1 VDDQATG
8 FAVNMSKL
16 NMSKLTA
23 QVITVSTRGSQGLRA
38 DTSGEI
44 LVTALTE
51 LGLVCS
57 PTVII
62 ADGPEV
68 ATEIVR
74 AVGTGHSL
82 IVTTGGTGI
91 SPTDQTP
98 EFTRSVIDRE
108 IPGIA
113 EAIRAYGRGNGIATA
128 SLSRGIAGQLANS
141 LVINVPGSPGGAR
154 DAAAVLRDIVIHALE
169 QMAGSDH

>member
-1 VDDQATG
+1 
-8 FAVNMSKL
+8 MSKF
-16 NMSKLTA
+16 TA

-38 DTSGEI
+38 DSSGEI
-44 LVTALTE
+44 LVTALME

-57 PTVII
+57 PTVVI
-62 ADGPEV
+62 ADGPGV
-68 ATEIVR
+68 STEIVR
-74 AVGTGHSL
+74 AVETGHSL

-91 SPTDQTP
+91 TPTDRTP

-128 SLSRGIAGQLANS
+128 SLSRGIAGQLGNS

-154 DAAAVLRDIVIHALE
+154 DAAAVLREIVIHALE

>member
-1 VDDQATG
+1 
-8 FAVNMSKL
+8 MSIF
-16 NMSKLTA
+16 TA

-38 DTSGEI
+38 DSSGEI

-57 PTVII
+57 PTVVI
-62 ADGPEV
+62 ADGPGV
-68 ATEIVR
+68 STEIVR
-74 AVGTGHSL
+74 AVETGHSL

-91 SPTDQTP
+91 TPTDRTP

-128 SLSRGIAGQLANS
+128 SLSRGIAGQLGNS

-154 DAAAVLRDIVIHALE
+154 DAAAVLREIVIHALE

>member
-1 VDDQATG
+1 VGAQAIG
-8 FAVNMSKL
+8 FEVSMSKF
-16 NMSKLTA
+16 TA
-23 QVITVSTRGSQGLRA
+23 QVITVSTRGSQGVRA

-44 LVTALTE
+44 LVAALTE

-68 ATEIVR
+68 STEIVR
-74 AVGTGHSL
+74 AVESGHSL
-82 IVTTGGTGI
+82 VVTTGGTGI

-128 SLSRGIAGQLANS
+128 ALSRGIAGQLANS
-141 LVINVPGSPGGAR
+141 LVVNVPGSPGGAR
-154 DAAAVLRDIVIHALE
+154 DGAVVLGEIVLHALE
-169 QMAGSDH
+169 QITGSDH

>member
-1 VDDQATG
+1 MGAQATG
-8 FAVNMSKL
+8 FAVKMSEF
-16 NMSKLTA
+16 TA
-23 QVITVSTRGSQGLRA
+23 QVITVSTRGAQGVRA

-44 LVTALTE
+44 LVAALTE

-68 ATEIVR
+68 STEIVR
-74 AVGTGHSL
+74 AVESGHAL
-82 IVTTGGTGI
+82 VVTTGGTGI

-98 EFTRSVIDRE
+98 EYTRSVIDRE

-113 EAIRAYGRGNGIATA
+113 EAIRAHGRANGVATA
-128 SLSRGIAGQLANS
+128 ALSRGIAGQLANS
-141 LVINVPGSPGGAR
+141 LVVNLPGSPGGAR
-154 DAAAVLRDIVIHALE
+154 DGAVVLGAIVIHALE
-169 QMAGSDH
+169 QIAGSDH

>member
-1 VDDQATG
+1 VGAQATG
-8 FAVNMSKL
+8 YAVSMSNSRL
-16 NMSKLTA
+16 SKFTA
-23 QVITVSTRGSQGLRA
+23 QVITVSTRGAQGIRA

-44 LVTALTE
+44 LVAALTE
-51 LGLVCS
+51 LGLICS

-68 ATEIVR
+68 STEIVR
-74 AVGTGHSL
+74 AVESGHAL
-82 IVTTGGTGI
+82 VVTTGGTGI

-113 EAIRAYGRGNGIATA
+113 EAIRAHGRGNGVATA
-128 SLSRGIAGQLANS
+128 ALSRGIAGQLANS
-141 LVINVPGSPGGAR
+141 LVVNLPGSPGGAR
-154 DAAAVLRDIVIHALE
+154 DGVVVLGAIVIHALE
-169 QMAGSDH
+169 QIAGSDH

>member
-1 VDDQATG
+1 MP
-8 FAVNMSKL
+8 NYR
-16 NMSKLTA
+16 A
-23 QVITVSTRGSQGLRA
+23 QVITVSTRGAQGIRA

-44 LVTALTE
+44 LVAAFTE

-68 ATEIVR
+68 STEIVR
-74 AVGTGHSL
+74 AVDSGHSL
-82 IVTTGGTGI
+82 VVTTGGTGI
-91 SPTDQTP
+91 SPKDETP

-113 EAIRAYGRGNGIATA
+113 EAIRAHGRDKGIATA
-128 SLSRGIAGQLANS
+128 ALSRGIAGQLANS
-141 LVINVPGSPGGAR
+141 LVVNLPGSPGGAR
-154 DAAAVLRDIVIHALE
+154 DGAEVLGEIVIHALE
-169 QMAGSDH
+169 QITGSDH